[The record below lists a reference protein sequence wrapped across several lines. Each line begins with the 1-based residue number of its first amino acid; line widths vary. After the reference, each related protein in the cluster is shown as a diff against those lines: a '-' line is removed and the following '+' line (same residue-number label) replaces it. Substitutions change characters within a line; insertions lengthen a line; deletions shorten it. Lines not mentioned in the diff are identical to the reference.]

1 MANKKLEM
9 FIKTLIDFL
18 EDACDEYDAD
28 TLEIFS
34 TALAVCVASIRRV
47 AIDCEDDTEL
57 SGNLM
62 KLGIIWDPNTD
73 GNDDIEITDETI
85 ERWIFNTRGAPPDET
100 IH

>member
-1 MANKKLEM
+1 MMAEKKLAS

-28 TLEIFS
+28 TIEIFS

-47 AIDCEDDTEL
+47 AITSEDDIEL

-62 KLGIIWDPNTD
+62 KLGIVWDPD

-85 ERWIFNTRGAPPDET
+85 ERWIFNTKGAPPDET
-100 IH
+100 LH

>member
-1 MANKKLEM
+1 MMANKKLET

-28 TLEIFS
+28 TIEIFS

-47 AIDCEDDTEL
+47 AITSEDDIEL

-62 KLGIIWDPNTD
+62 KLGIVWDPD

-85 ERWIFNTRGAPPDET
+85 ERWIFNTKGAPPDET
-100 IH
+100 LH